1 MAQFTNQAQ
10 IRYGNAVANSNIAV
24 GEILEVL
31 SASKTAVRS
40 TYGQNDSV
48 TYVVSI
54 VNAGTVPVTGLTLS
68 DNLGAYTFGTGSLT
82 PLTYVEGT
90 VKYYVNGTL
99 QTAPAVTT
107 APVFT
112 ITGITVPAGG
122 NATIIYE
129 AMVNQ
134 YAPLDAGSSI
144 TNNANISG
152 GGITPVTV
160 DEIVRAQTAP
170 LLTITKS
177 ISPVPVTENGTIT
190 YTFLIQNGGS
200 ADADAASG
208 VTVSDNFDPVLTNL
222 TATYNGTPLV
232 AGTDYTY
239 NETSGEFVTTAGRI
253 TVPAATFTQDA
264 TTGIWAI
271 NPGVGT
277 LVVTGT
283 I

>member
-48 TYVVSI
+48 TYVVGI

-99 QTAPAVTT
+99 QTAPAVTET
-107 APVFT
+107 PVFT

-152 GGITPVTV
+152 GGITPITV

-253 TVPAATFTQDA
+253 TVPAAAFTQDA

>member
-99 QTAPAVTT
+99 QTAPAVTA

-122 NATIIYE
+122 NATKIYE

-152 GGITPVTV
+152 GGITPITV

-222 TATYNGTPLV
+222 MATYNGTPLV

-239 NETSGEFVTTAGRI
+239 TETSGEFVTTAGRI
-253 TVPAATFTQDA
+253 TVPAAAFTQDA

>member
-99 QTAPAVTT
+99 QTAPAVTET
-107 APVFT
+107 PVFT

-152 GGITPVTV
+152 GGITPITV

>member
-68 DNLGAYTFGTGSLT
+68 DNMGAYTFGTGSLT

-99 QTAPAVTT
+99 QTAPAVTET
-107 APVFT
+107 PVFT

-152 GGITPVTV
+152 GGITPITV

-253 TVPAATFTQDA
+253 TVPAAAFTQDA

>member
-99 QTAPAVTT
+99 QTAPAVTET
-107 APVFT
+107 PVFT

-144 TNNANISG
+144 TNTANISG
-152 GGITPVTV
+152 GGITPITV

-253 TVPAATFTQDA
+253 TVPAAAFTQDA

>member
-10 IRYGNAVANSNIAV
+10 LRYGNAIANSNIAV

-31 SASKTAVRS
+31 SASKTAVRT

-48 TYVVSI
+48 TYIVSI

-68 DNLGAYTFGTGSLT
+68 DNLGAYTFGDGSLI
-82 PLTYVEGT
+82 PLTYIDGT

-99 QTAPAVTT
+99 QAAPTVATDP
-107 APVFT
+107 AFT

-122 NATIIYE
+122 NAIIVYE

-134 YAPLDAGSSI
+134 YAPLDAGSTI
-144 TNNANISG
+144 TNTATISG

-160 DEIVRAQTAP
+160 DEVVQAQTAP

-190 YTFLIQNGGS
+190 YTFLIQNSGS
-200 ADADAASG
+200 ADADAAAG
-208 VTVSDNFDPVLTNL
+208 VVVSDTFDPVLTNL
-222 TATYNGTPLV
+222 TATYNGAPLV
-232 AGTDYTY
+232 LGTDYTY
-239 NETSGEFVTTAGRI
+239 DEASGEFVTTAGKI
-253 TVPAATFTQDA
+253 TVPAATFTQDT
-264 TTGIWAI
+264 TTGVWAI

>member
-99 QTAPAVTT
+99 QTAPAVTET
-107 APVFT
+107 PVFT

-129 AMVNQ
+129 AMVNR

-239 NETSGEFVTTAGRI
+239 NETSGEFMTTAGRI
-253 TVPAATFTQDA
+253 TVPAAAFTQDA

>member
-82 PLTYVEGT
+82 PLTYIEGT

-99 QTAPAVTT
+99 QTAPAVTET
-107 APVFT
+107 PVFT

-253 TVPAATFTQDA
+253 TVPAAAFTQDA

>member
-82 PLTYVEGT
+82 PLTYVEDT

-99 QTAPAVTT
+99 QTAPAVTET
-107 APVFT
+107 PVFT

-152 GGITPVTV
+152 GGITPITV

-253 TVPAATFTQDA
+253 TVPAAAFTQDA

>member
-31 SASKTAVRS
+31 SASKTAVRT

-48 TYVVSI
+48 TYIVSI

-99 QTAPAVTT
+99 QTAPAVTA

-122 NATIIYE
+122 NAMIIYE

-160 DEIVRAQTAP
+160 DEIVSAQTAP

-232 AGTDYTY
+232 PGTDYTY

-253 TVPAATFTQDA
+253 TVPAAAFTQDA

-283 I
+283 V

>member
-1 MAQFTNQAQ
+1 M
-10 IRYGNAVANSNIAV
+10 Y
-24 GEILEVL
+24 
-31 SASKTAVRS
+31 
-40 TYGQNDSV
+40 
-48 TYVVSI
+48 
-54 VNAGTVPVTGLTLS
+54 
-68 DNLGAYTFGTGSLT
+68 
-82 PLTYVEGT
+82 
-90 VKYYVNGTL
+90 GTL
-99 QTAPAVTT
+99 QTAPAVTET
-107 APVFT
+107 PVFT

-152 GGITPVTV
+152 GGITPITV

-253 TVPAATFTQDA
+253 TVPAAAFTQDA

>member
-1 MAQFTNQAQ
+1 MARFTNQAQ
-10 IRYGNAVANSNIAV
+10 LRYGNAIANSNIAV

-31 SASKTAVRS
+31 SASKTAVRT

-48 TYVVSI
+48 TYIVSI

-68 DNLGAYTFGTGSLT
+68 DNLGAYTFGDGSLI
-82 PLTYVEGT
+82 PLTYIDGT

-99 QTAPAVTT
+99 QAAPTVATD
-107 APVFT
+107 PVFT

-122 NATIIYE
+122 NAIIVYE

-134 YAPLDAGSSI
+134 YAPLDAGSTI
-144 TNNANISG
+144 TNTATISG

-160 DEIVRAQTAP
+160 DEVVQAQTAP

-190 YTFLIQNGGS
+190 YTFLIQNSGS
-200 ADADAASG
+200 ADADAAAG
-208 VTVSDNFDPVLTNL
+208 VIVSDTFDPVLTNL

-232 AGTDYTY
+232 LGTDYTY
-239 NETSGEFVTTAGRI
+239 DEASGEFVTTAGKI
-253 TVPAATFTQDA
+253 TVPAATFTQDT
-264 TTGIWAI
+264 TTGVWAI

>member
-1 MAQFTNQAQ
+1 MAQFTNQAHMSHCHFV
-10 IRYGNAVANSNIAV
+10 RRL
-24 GEILEVL
+24 ILPLL

-99 QTAPAVTT
+99 QTAPAVTET
-107 APVFT
+107 PVFT

-129 AMVNQ
+129 AMVNR

-239 NETSGEFVTTAGRI
+239 NETSGEFMTTAGRI
-253 TVPAATFTQDA
+253 TVPAAAFTQDA

>member
-152 GGITPVTV
+152 GGITPITV

-253 TVPAATFTQDA
+253 TVPAAAFTQDA

>member
-1 MAQFTNQAQ
+1 M
-10 IRYGNAVANSNIAV
+10 
-24 GEILEVL
+24 
-31 SASKTAVRS
+31 
-40 TYGQNDSV
+40 
-48 TYVVSI
+48 
-54 VNAGTVPVTGLTLS
+54 
-68 DNLGAYTFGTGSLT
+68 
-82 PLTYVEGT
+82 
-90 VKYYVNGTL
+90 
-99 QTAPAVTT
+99 
-107 APVFT
+107 
-112 ITGITVPAGG
+112 
-122 NATIIYE
+122 IIYE

-232 AGTDYTY
+232 PGTDYTY

-253 TVPAATFTQDA
+253 TVPAAVFTQDA

>member
-99 QTAPAVTT
+99 QTAPAVTAT
-107 APVFT
+107 PVFT

-152 GGITPVTV
+152 GGITPITV

-253 TVPAATFTQDA
+253 TVPAAAFTQDA

>member
-99 QTAPAVTT
+99 QTAPAVTET
-107 APVFT
+107 PVFT

-253 TVPAATFTQDA
+253 TVPAAAFTQDA

-277 LVVTGT
+277 LVVTET

>member
-107 APVFT
+107 APAFT

-200 ADADAASG
+200 SDADAASG

-253 TVPAATFTQDA
+253 TVPAAAFTQDA

>member
-10 IRYGNAVANSNIAV
+10 IRYGNAIANSNIAV

-31 SASKTAVRS
+31 SASKTAVRT

-48 TYVVSI
+48 TYIVSI

-68 DNLGAYTFGTGSLT
+68 DNLGAYTFGDGSLI
-82 PLTYVEGT
+82 PLTYIDGT

-99 QTAPAVTT
+99 QTAPTVTT
-107 APVFT
+107 DPAFT

-122 NATIIYE
+122 NAIIVYE

-134 YAPLDAGSSI
+134 YAPLDAGSTI
-144 TNNANISG
+144 TNTATISG

-160 DEIVRAQTAP
+160 DEVVQAQTAP

-190 YTFLIQNGGS
+190 YTFLIQNSGS
-200 ADADAASG
+200 ADADAAAG
-208 VTVSDNFDPVLTNL
+208 VVVSDIFDPVLTNL

-232 AGTDYTY
+232 LGTDYTY
-239 NETSGEFVTTAGRI
+239 DEASGEFVTTAGKI
-253 TVPAATFTQDA
+253 TVPAATFTQDT
-264 TTGIWAI
+264 TTGVWAI

>member
-99 QTAPAVTT
+99 QTAPAVTA

-152 GGITPVTV
+152 GGITPITV

-177 ISPVPVTENGTIT
+177 ISPVPVTENGAIT

-253 TVPAATFTQDA
+253 TVPAAAFTQDA

>member
-99 QTAPAVTT
+99 QTAHAVTET
-107 APVFT
+107 PVFT

-253 TVPAATFTQDA
+253 TVPAAAFTQDA

>member
-54 VNAGTVPVTGLTLS
+54 VNAGTVPVTGLTIS

-82 PLTYVEGT
+82 PLTYVEST

-152 GGITPVTV
+152 GGITPITV

-253 TVPAATFTQDA
+253 TVPAAAFTQDA